1 MVSKQINKDKLKVK
15 YVIGSYAVLPK
26 YPDAGD
32 VFYEF
37 FTNYCSRKG
46 DRRIK
51 FTTSSIEKKY
61 PTMSKERMEHI
72 IEYLVMHE
80 LIEEVSQAAAYTT
93 YKIIKNPYE

>member
-1 MVSKQINKDKLKVK
+1 MVTKTINKDNLKVK
-15 YVIGSYAVLPK
+15 YVIGSYTMLPR

-51 FTTSSIEKKY
+51 FTTTSIEKKW
-61 PTMSKERMEHI
+61 PTMSKEKMEDI
-72 IEYLVMHE
+72 VEYLISHG
-80 LIEEVSQAAAYTT
+80 LIEIFNEAPSYST
-93 YKIIKNPYE
+93 YRIIKNPYE

>member
-1 MVSKQINKDKLKVK
+1 MVTKTINKDKLKVK
-15 YVIGSYAVLPK
+15 YVIGSYTVLPN

-51 FTTSSIEKKY
+51 FTTSSMEKKW
-61 PTMSKERMEHI
+61 PHLSKEKTGDI
-72 IEYLVMHE
+72 LAQLVHLK
-80 LIEEVSQAAAYTT
+80 LIEEVSQSSSYTT
-93 YKIIKNPYE
+93 YRIISNPYI

>member
-1 MVSKQINKDKLKVK
+1 MVTKTINKDKLKVK
-15 YVIGSYAVLPK
+15 YVIGSYTVLPR

-51 FTTSSIEKKY
+51 FTTSSMEKKW
-61 PTMSKERMEHI
+61 PTMSKERMGEI
-72 IEYLVMHE
+72 AEYLIDHN
-80 LIEEVSQAAAYTT
+80 LIEEVSKTPSYST
-93 YKIIKNPYE
+93 YRIISNPYE